1 MTDIFIGEPVDTCC
15 TSNIGCDLDNYVYA
29 ICRCALPCNYALKIP
44 KIKGKH
50 VYKFKCTKC
59 GTEGIVYT

>member
-1 MTDIFIGEPVDTCC
+1 MDIFVGEPVDVNYTN
-15 TSNIGCDLDNYVYA
+15 NIGYDLKNYVYA
-29 ICRCALPCNYALKIP
+29 KCKCELPLTYYLKIP

-59 GTEGIVYT
+59 GTEGTVYI